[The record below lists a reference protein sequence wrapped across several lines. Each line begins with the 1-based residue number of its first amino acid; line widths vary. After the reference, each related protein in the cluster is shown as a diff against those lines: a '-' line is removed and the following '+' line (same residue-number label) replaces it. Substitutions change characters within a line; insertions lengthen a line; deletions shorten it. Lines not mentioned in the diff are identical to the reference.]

1 MGKRRDRKQM
11 IQREK
16 ERVPVFFRAI
26 HLRGNCSHSICRSRL
41 CGKGYLY
48 LEVPPQSRVR
58 LDRGSLPSETL
69 ISGSSEV
76 DQSMDIAEGTLL
88 KVIYSSAHRSN
99 VPLQVFSGETTP
111 SLGIDL
117 QL

>member
-26 HLRGNCSHSICRSRL
+26 HLRGNCSHSICRSHL

-48 LEVPPQSRVR
+48 P
-58 LDRGSLPSETL
+58 LDKVSEESPSWSGHHRELRGN
-69 ISGSSEV
+69 IWKAAKK
-76 DQSMDIAEGTLL
+76 DIMIPL
-88 KVIYSSAHRSN
+88 SADYKNRC
-99 VPLQVFSGETTP
+99 GR
-111 SLGIDL
+111 
-117 QL
+117 

>member
-1 MGKRRDRKQM
+1 MPARTLNDFFAGFFYGQIKADLEVKKANTKRP
-11 IQREK
+11 EK
-16 ERVPVFFRAI
+16 
-26 HLRGNCSHSICRSRL
+26 
-41 CGKGYLY
+41 
-48 LEVPPQSRVR
+48 VPPQSRVR
-58 LDRGSLPSETL
+58 LDRGSFPSETL

-76 DQSMDIAEGTLL
+76 GQSMDIAEGTLL

-99 VPLQVFSGETTP
+99 VTFQVFSGETTP

>member
-1 MGKRRDRKQM
+1 
-11 IQREK
+11 
-16 ERVPVFFRAI
+16 
-26 HLRGNCSHSICRSRL
+26 
-41 CGKGYLY
+41 
-48 LEVPPQSRVR
+48 
-58 LDRGSLPSETL
+58 LDRGSFPSETL

-76 DQSMDIAEGTLL
+76 GQSMDIAEGTLL

-99 VPLQVFSGETTP
+99 VTFQVFSGETTP

>member
-48 LEVPPQSRVR
+48 LEA
-58 LDRGSLPSETL
+58 LPKRYYDTA
-69 ISGSSEV
+69 I
-76 DQSMDIAEGTLL
+76 TF
-88 KVIYSSAHRSN
+88 
-99 VPLQVFSGETTP
+99 LQRNGLESIG
-111 SLGIDL
+111 
-117 QL
+117 